1 MHGFKVLDESHHSAG
16 YAEQFFSVPHFL
28 KLCKNE
34 RAMRLSGSE
43 ISSRPGTRSSRE
55 LLRSADGGVEVT
67 VMEGLFWLSAI
78 GVVYPYLGYPVL
90 LWLVSGMFGRFRPHT
105 QDDSLFYP
113 SISMII
119 PACNEESRIERK
131 IENTKALRYPADRL
145 QVLFVS
151 DGSTDRTV
159 ELIRKHEADPIAL
172 IELPVRGG
180 KAAALNA
187 GLDRARHDV
196 VVFSD
201 ASIELEP
208 DALRCIVQGF
218 RDPSIGC
225 ISGEDMIAESGGEA
239 WYGRY
244 ELLVR
249 RLESKVHSIVGA
261 SGSFYAQR
269 RELCEPFT
277 EGLAPDF
284 LSVLR
289 TVEKGFCAV
298 SEPAAVGMM
307 TSVKDSK
314 QEFDRKVRTLIRGM
328 TALFAYRRVL
338 NPVRFGVFAIEML
351 SHKILRWSVP
361 FFLITA
367 LVSSV
372 LLIDSPWYLFVSF
385 VQVAFYLTAL
395 LAWWGWSF
403 IRRSL
408 PGKIAL
414 YFSMVNAAILVA
426 WMKYAMGVRQELW
439 TPSQR

>member
-1 MHGFKVLDESHHSAG
+1 M
-16 YAEQFFSVPHFL
+16 
-28 KLCKNE
+28 
-34 RAMRLSGSE
+34 
-43 ISSRPGTRSSRE
+43 
-55 LLRSADGGVEVT
+55 T
-67 VMEGLFWLSAI
+67 VMEGLFWLSVC
-78 GVVYPYLGYPVL
+78 GVMYPYLGYPVL
-90 LWLVSGMFGRFRPHT
+90 LWIWGRVYGKELQIAHAET
-105 QDDSLFYP
+105 TFYP
-113 SISMII
+113 SVTMVI
-119 PACNEESRIERK
+119 PVCNEERRIERK
-131 IENTKALRYPADRL
+131 IANTKALHYPAHQL

-159 ELIRKHEADPIAL
+159 ELIRNHAAGPITL

-187 GLDRARHDV
+187 GLDHARHEV

-201 ASIELEP
+201 ASIELEQ
-208 DALRCIVQGF
+208 DALRYIVQGF
-218 RDPSIGC
+218 RDPAVGC
-225 ISGEDMIAESGGEA
+225 ISGEDKIAESGGEA

-244 ELLVR
+244 ELLIR

-269 RELCEPFT
+269 RVLCSPFA

-289 TVEKGFCAV
+289 TVEQGFRAI

-314 QEFDRKVRTLIRGM
+314 QEFQRKVRTLIRGM
-328 TALFAYRRVL
+328 TALFAYGRVL
-338 NPVRFGVFAIEML
+338 NPIRFGVFAIEML
-351 SHKILRWSVP
+351 SHKILRWAVP

-372 LLIDSPWYLFVSF
+372 SLIDSPWFLFVSS
-385 VQVAFYLTAL
+385 VQIAFYLTAL
-395 LAWWGWSF
+395 LALWGWSV
-403 IRRSL
+403 IRQSL

-426 WMKYAMGVRQELW
+426 WVKYAIGERHELW

>member
-1 MHGFKVLDESHHSAG
+1 MITDGSVVVTALRGVFW
-16 YAEQFFSVPHFL
+16 FSVV
-28 KLCKNE
+28 
-34 RAMRLSGSE
+34 G
-43 ISSRPGTRSSRE
+43 I
-55 LLRSADGGVEVT
+55 
-67 VMEGLFWLSAI
+67 
-78 GVVYPYLGYPVL
+78 VYPYLGYPVL
-90 LWLVSGMFGRFRPHT
+90 LWVLGKIMRGPQRQASEGALV
-105 QDDSLFYP
+105 YP
-113 SISMII
+113 SVSMII
-119 PACNEESRIERK
+119 PACNEEKRIEAK
-131 IENTKALRYPADRL
+131 IANTKALRYPVEQL

-159 ELIRKHEADPIAL
+159 ELIRKQVSGSITL
-172 IELPVRGG
+172 VELPIRGG

-187 GLDRARHDV
+187 GLAQAKRDI

-208 DALRCIVQGF
+208 DALRHIVQGF
-218 RDPSIGC
+218 RDPAIGC
-225 ISGEDMIAESGGEA
+225 ISGEDKIAESGGEA

-244 ELLVR
+244 ELLIR

-269 RELCEPFT
+269 RVLCAPFT

-289 TVEKGFCAV
+289 TVEQGFRAI

-314 QEFDRKVRTLIRGM
+314 QEFERKVRTLIRGM
-328 TALFAYRRVL
+328 TALFTYGRVL

-351 SHKILRWSVP
+351 SHKVLRWTVP
-361 FFLITA
+361 FFLVMA
-367 LVSSV
+367 LFSSV
-372 LLIDSPWYLFVSF
+372 LLMDLPWFLFFSTIQIAF
-385 VQVAFYLTAL
+385 YSIALVAFS
-395 LAWWGWSF
+395 GWSA
-403 IRRSL
+403 IRESL

-414 YFSMVNAAILVA
+414 YFTMVNAAILVA
-426 WMKYAMGVRQELW
+426 WVKYATGVRQELW

>member
-1 MHGFKVLDESHHSAG
+1 MTEGNV
-16 YAEQFFSVPHFL
+16 SVA
-28 KLCKNE
+28 
-34 RAMRLSGSE
+34 AM
-43 ISSRPGTRSSRE
+43 
-55 LLRSADGGVEVT
+55 EV
-67 VMEGLFWLSAI
+67 LFWLSVF
-78 GVVYPYLGYPVL
+78 GVIYPYLGYPAVL
-90 LWLVSGMFGRFRPHT
+90 WVLGRLSGRQRKTEG
-105 QDDSLFYP
+105 DDIPFYP

-119 PACNEESRIERK
+119 PVCNEEKRIERK
-131 IENTKALRYPADRL
+131 MANTEALRYPADRL

-159 ELIRKHEADPIAL
+159 ELIRRRASAAITL
-172 IELPVRGG
+172 VELTVRGG

-187 GLDRARHDV
+187 GLKHATHDI

-201 ASIELEP
+201 ASIELEL
-208 DALRCIVQGF
+208 DALRYIVQGF
-218 RDPSIGC
+218 RDPAIGC
-225 ISGEDMIAESGGEA
+225 ISGEDKIAESGGEA

-269 RELCEPFT
+269 RGLCVPFA

-289 TVEKGFCAV
+289 TVEQGFRAI
-298 SEPAAVGMM
+298 SEPGAVGTM

-314 QEFDRKVRTLIRGM
+314 QEFERKVRTLIRGM
-328 TALFAYRRVL
+328 TALFSYARVL
-338 NPVRFGVFAIEML
+338 NPIRFGVFAIEML
-351 SHKILRWSVP
+351 SHKVLRWSVP

-367 LVSSV
+367 LFSSV
-372 LLIDSPWYLFVSF
+372 LLIASPWFLFVSTI
-385 VQVAFYLTAL
+385 QVAFYLIAL
-395 LAWWGWSF
+395 LAFSGWSV
-403 IRRSL
+403 IRQSL

-426 WMKYAMGVRQELW
+426 WVKYAIGVRQELW

>member
-1 MHGFKVLDESHHSAG
+1 MV
-16 YAEQFFSVPHFL
+16 
-28 KLCKNE
+28 
-34 RAMRLSGSE
+34 
-43 ISSRPGTRSSRE
+43 
-55 LLRSADGGVEVT
+55 DGGVAVT
-67 VMEGLFWLSAI
+67 AMEGLFWLS
-78 GVVYPYLGYPVL
+78 VVGIMYPYLGYPFF
-90 LWLVSGMFGRFRPHT
+90 LWLLGRGWGRRQLPAP
-105 QDDSLFYP
+105 QGSQFYP
-113 SISMII
+113 SVSMII
-119 PACNEESRIERK
+119 PACNEEKRIEAK
-131 IENTKALRYPADRL
+131 ITNTKSLHYPVEQL

-159 ELIRKHEADPIAL
+159 ELIRKQVSGAITLVD
-172 IELPVRGG
+172 LPVRGG

-187 GLDRARHDV
+187 GLTRAKHDI

-201 ASIELEP
+201 VSIELEP
-208 DALRCIVQGF
+208 DALRHIVQGF
-218 RDPSIGC
+218 RDPAVGC
-225 ISGEDMIAESGGEA
+225 ISGEDKIAESGGEA

-244 ELLVR
+244 ELLIR

-269 RELCEPFT
+269 RALCAPFT

-289 TVEKGFCAV
+289 TVEQGFRAV

-314 QEFDRKVRTLIRGM
+314 QEFERKVRTLIRGM
-328 TALFAYRRVL
+328 TALFAYGQVL

-361 FFLITA
+361 FFLVTA

-372 LLIDSPWYLFVSF
+372 LLIDSPWFLFVST
-385 VQVAFYLTAL
+385 VQIAFYLTAF
-395 LAWWGWSF
+395 LAWLGWSVV
-403 IRRSL
+403 RQSL
-408 PGKIAL
+408 PGKIAF

-426 WMKYAMGVRQELW
+426 WVKYAIGVRQELW

>member
-1 MHGFKVLDESHHSAG
+1 MTVVE
-16 YAEQFFSVPHFL
+16 
-28 KLCKNE
+28 
-34 RAMRLSGSE
+34 
-43 ISSRPGTRSSRE
+43 
-55 LLRSADGGVEVT
+55 GV
-67 VMEGLFWLSAI
+67 FWLSAF

-90 LWLVSGMFGRFRPHT
+90 LWLMSRVCGRMRRHV
-105 QDDSLFYP
+105 QEDSTFYP

-119 PACNEESRIERK
+119 PACNEEKRIERK
-131 IENTKALRYPADRL
+131 IDNTKALRYPADQL

-151 DGSTDRTV
+151 DGSTDRTP
-159 ELIRKHEADPIAL
+159 ELIRKHAADPITL

-187 GLDRARHDV
+187 GLDHAKYDI

-208 DALRCIVQGF
+208 DALRNIVQGF
-218 RDPSIGC
+218 RDPIIGC
-225 ISGEDMIAESGGEA
+225 ISGEDKIAESGGEA

-269 RELCEPFT
+269 RALCVPFP

-289 TVEKGFCAV
+289 TVEQGFRAV

-307 TSVKDSK
+307 VSVKDSK

-328 TALFAYRRVL
+328 TALFAYGEVL
-338 NPVRFGVFAIEML
+338 NPLRFGVFAVEML
-351 SHKILRWSVP
+351 SHKIMRWSVP

-367 LVSSV
+367 QLSS
-372 LLIDSPWYLFVSF
+372 LMLIDSPWFLFLAF
-385 VQVAFYLTAL
+385 VQLAFYLTAL
-395 LAWWGWSF
+395 LAWWSGGL

-414 YFSMVNAAILVA
+414 YFSMVNVAILIA

>member
-1 MHGFKVLDESHHSAG
+1 M
-16 YAEQFFSVPHFL
+16 
-28 KLCKNE
+28 
-34 RAMRLSGSE
+34 
-43 ISSRPGTRSSRE
+43 
-55 LLRSADGGVEVT
+55 ADGGSMRIA
-67 VMEGLFWLSAI
+67 MEILFWLSAF
-78 GVVYPYLGYPVL
+78 GVVYPYLGYPIL
-90 LWLVSGMFGRFRPHT
+90 LWVLGRAVGKPRQPLVRE
-105 QDDSLFYP
+105 DLFHP
-113 SISMII
+113 SVSMII
-119 PACNEESRIERK
+119 PACNEEKRIERK
-131 IENTKALRYPADRL
+131 IENTKTLRYPADKL
-145 QVLFVS
+145 ELLFVS

-159 ELIRKHEADPIAL
+159 ELIRKHAVGAITL

-187 GLDRARHDV
+187 GLDHAKHDV

-208 DALRCIVQGF
+208 DALRHIVQGF
-218 RDPSIGC
+218 RDPAVGC
-225 ISGEDMIAESGGEA
+225 ISGEDKIAESGGEA

-244 ELLVR
+244 ELLIR

-269 RELCEPFT
+269 RALCVPFT

-289 TVEKGFCAV
+289 TVEQGFRAV

-314 QEFDRKVRTLIRGM
+314 QEFERKVRTLIRGM
-328 TALFAYRRVL
+328 TALFAYGQVL

-351 SHKILRWSVP
+351 SHKILRWCVP
-361 FFLITA
+361 FFLISA
-367 LVSSV
+367 LVSSL
-372 LLIDSPWYLFVSF
+372 LLIDSPWFLFVSF
-385 VQVAFYLTAL
+385 VQTAFYLTAF
-395 LAWWGWSF
+395 LAWRGWSVV
-403 IRRSL
+403 RQSL

-426 WMKYAMGVRQELW
+426 WVKYAIGVRQELW

>member
-1 MHGFKVLDESHHSAG
+1 
-16 YAEQFFSVPHFL
+16 
-28 KLCKNE
+28 
-34 RAMRLSGSE
+34 
-43 ISSRPGTRSSRE
+43 
-55 LLRSADGGVEVT
+55 VT
-67 VMEGLFWLSAI
+67 AIEGLFWLSVL
-78 GVVYPYLGYPVL
+78 GVVYSYLGYPVL
-90 LWLVSGMFGRFRPHT
+90 LWIMGKIIGKERLVT
-105 QDDSLFYP
+105 QAEAPFYP
-113 SISMII
+113 SITMII
-119 PACNEESRIERK
+119 PACNEERRIEQK
-131 IENTKALRYPADRL
+131 IVNTKALNYPTG
-145 QVLFVS
+145 QVQTLFVS

-159 ELIRKHEADPIAL
+159 ELIRKHVSPAIAL
-172 IELPVRGG
+172 VELSERGG

-187 GLDRARHDV
+187 GLAQAKHDI

-208 DALRCIVQGF
+208 DALRNIVQGF
-218 RDPSIGC
+218 RNPIIGC
-225 ISGEDMIAESGGEA
+225 ISGEDKIAESGGEA

-249 RLESKVHSIVGA
+249 RLESRVHSIVGA

-269 RELCEPFT
+269 RALCEPFT

-289 TVEKGFCAV
+289 TVEKGFRAV

-338 NPVRFGVFAIEML
+338 NPVRFGVFAVEML

-361 FFLITA
+361 FFLIIA

-372 LLIDSPWYLFVSF
+372 LLIDSPWFLFVSF
-385 VQVAFYLTAL
+385 VQIAFYLTAL
-395 LAWWGWSF
+395 LAWLGWSL